1 MSDGKMGFQ
10 DTAGL
15 YGAAAV
21 LRLALFTFFPTLPDL
36 LTSRVEV
43 STPVTSFKRL
53 QEGLFLY
60 NHNVSPYDG
69 GVYHQAPLLL
79 PILSLLPD
87 PSTYPFFTYLLY
99 VLVDIASAEALYRIA
114 ESGEAAASKLFT
126 SARKDRKWSGYVVAA
141 IFLFNPFTIATCL
154 GRPTNVFTTCA
165 ILHAVANAISGS
177 PLTAMLALSFAAYLS
192 MYPILLLPPLILLA
206 FDRQPPANQIPSLRQ
221 FTGTAVLAVMA
232 PLSALFAASYILT
245 GSWEFIPSTYGIQLT
260 ITDLTPNV
268 GLWWYFFIEMFDS
281 FRSFFVG
288 VFWLH
293 LSSYV
298 GGLSIRIRSQ
308 PLAVITILL
317 ASTILYSAFLGPA
330 FYYLWIYAGS
340 GNANFFYAITEA
352 SDLRAS
358 FPTVLFLLDLFSI
371 LKHAP
376 TIFLADLLNNNL
388 SSTSGAQASF
398 SIFCNGNIAPN
409 IVIEERKWLVGWKTR
424 RQESWEQG
432 LPGVSQTNPTVVM
445 DPKVQNFLK
454 FSVILHMLRLS
465 QSSYLVSNAC
475 GEYDANIAFETSI
488 AEVQEQ
494 ADNLLGRLALER
506 RLRHYV
512 LWDTS

>member
-1 MSDGKMGFQ
+1 MSDGKMGLQ

-21 LRLALFTFFPTLPDL
+21 LRLALFAFFPTLPDL

-79 PILSLLPD
+79 PLLSLLPD
-87 PSTYPFFTYLLY
+87 PSTYPFFTHLLY

-126 SARKDRKWSGYVVAA
+126 SARKDRRWSGYVVAA

-165 ILHAVANAISGS
+165 ILHAVANAVSGS
-177 PLTAMLALSFAAYLS
+177 PLTAMLALSFASYLS

-206 FDRQPPANQIPSLRQ
+206 YDRQHPVNRIPSLLQ

-232 PLSALFAASYILT
+232 PFSALFAASYLLT

-260 ITDLTPNV
+260 LTDLTPNV

-317 ASTILYSAFLGPA
+317 GIFSIFKPYPSIADISLSLAVVPLFRHVFPLMRYTFFAASTILYSAFLGPA

-340 GNANFFYAITEA
+340 GNANFFYAITLVWSLGQSLLL
-352 SDLRAS
+352 SDLTFA
-358 FPTVLFLLDLFSI
+358 I
-371 LKHAP
+371 LRDEWEVERPEMVGK
-376 TIFLADLLNNNL
+376 LA
-388 SSTSGAQASF
+388 
-398 SIFCNGNIAPN
+398 
-409 IVIEERKWLVGWKTR
+409 
-424 RQESWEQG
+424 RQ
-432 LPGVSQTNPTVVM
+432 
-445 DPKVQNFLK
+445 
-454 FSVILHMLRLS
+454 I
-465 QSSYLVSNAC
+465 
-475 GEYDANIAFETSI
+475 
-488 AEVQEQ
+488 
-494 ADNLLGRLALER
+494 
-506 RLRHYV
+506 
-512 LWDTS
+512 